1 MTCPRTVYTGRT
13 ITFATMHGKELLAH
27 DAFQNTLGATVTA
40 ARGLDTD
47 QFGTFAGD
55 IARPLSPRD
64 AARAKARL
72 GMQIAGTGLG
82 LASEGTFTFGFG
94 LFVENI
100 ELLLFID
107 YTLGLEIVEGS
118 VTTSPLAGGRR
129 IASAR
134 EALTFASAIGFPGQ
148 GVILK
153 STQNN
158 HTTAH
163 KNITQLEVLGDTTE
177 ALLKQHNSVV
187 ILPDYRAHKAPSR
200 ATAIRALCE
209 KMAQRLATEC
219 PHCWAP
225 GFGHI
230 NVEHGLPCSL
240 CGSATQTIAA
250 DIHGCGRCSYQT
262 RNPRNQ
268 AHADPKW
275 CDYCNP

>member
-1 MTCPRTVYTGRT
+1 MTRPRTAYTGRT

-40 ARGLDTD
+40 ATGLDTD

-55 IARPLSPRD
+55 IPRLLSPRD
-64 AARAKARL
+64 AARAKAQL
-72 GMQIAGTGLG
+72 GMQIAGTTLG
-82 LASEGTFTFGFG
+82 LASEGTFTAGFGF
-94 LFVENI
+94 LVQNI
-100 ELLLFID
+100 ELLIFID
-107 YTLGLEIVEGS
+107 DTRGLEIIEGS
-118 VTTSPLAGGRR
+118 VTTSPVAGGQR
-129 IASAR
+129 IASAQ
-134 EALTFASAIGFPGQ
+134 EALTFASAIGFPDQ
-148 GVILK
+148 GVILQ

-163 KNITQLEVLGDTTE
+163 KNIIQLEVLGDTAE
-177 ALLKQHNSVV
+177 ALLKQHHSLV

-200 ATAIRALCE
+200 AAAIRSLCE

-219 PHCWAP
+219 PRCRAP

-240 CGSATQTIAA
+240 CGSATQAISA
-250 DIHGCGRCSYQT
+250 DIHGCGRCTSQT
-262 RNPRNQ
+262 RTPRNH

-275 CDYCNP
+275 CDHCNP